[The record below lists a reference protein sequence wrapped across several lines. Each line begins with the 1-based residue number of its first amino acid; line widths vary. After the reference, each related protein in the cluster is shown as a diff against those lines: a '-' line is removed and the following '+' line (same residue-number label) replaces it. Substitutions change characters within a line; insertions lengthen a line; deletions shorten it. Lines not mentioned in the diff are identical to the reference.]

1 MSRLILVSNRLPV
14 TLASGPG
21 GVRVERSVG
30 GLATGLRDAHERN
43 GGLWIG
49 WPGPFAPD
57 TDAVR
62 AQLEPRFEELRIA
75 PVYLSA
81 REVRR
86 YYEGFANG
94 VLWPLF
100 HYLTGRVPL
109 RVEGWADYLAANE
122 RFARAVVEHHEPGDL
137 IWVHDYQL
145 MLVPALIRRELPQ
158 ARIGFFLHI
167 PFPAYELFATLPNR
181 EQLLEGLLGADLIG
195 FHTESYR
202 RHCAN
207 TMGRL
212 LGVGVHQDCVQ
223 YDERRVRLGVFPMGV
238 DTRAL
243 SERARS
249 SEIAALTADLRR
261 DFPGKLLVGID
272 RLDYTKGI
280 PRRLLAYEELL
291 RRWPEW
297 RGRVRLLQVAVPSRT
312 GVRSYRRFRDEV
324 DAQVG
329 HLNGAYGTPYWMPV
343 HYIYRGVPQSKLPGY
358 YRAAD
363 VLLVTPVRD
372 GMNLVAKEFVAVRD
386 DEDGVLVLSEFA
398 GAAAEL
404 QDALLVNPYD
414 IVSTAEQYHRA
425 LTMSRS
431 DRRTRMRTLRAQVFA
446 QDVQLWVTSFL
457 DALQRTDRRPPIP
470 NALTAWQSLSARF
483 AEQRPIVFL
492 DYDGTLTAL
501 AHRPDEA
508 RLSDA
513 MRRTLRQLHDTVTVV
528 IVSGRGRED
537 LIEQVGIPDLYYAGS
552 HGYDISGPDG
562 IMHQVGT
569 QFAGAL
575 RDAARELRQRT
586 THIAGALI
594 EDKGF
599 SVAAHYRLVERR
611 EVPQVLAAVE
621 EVLKGRPGLK
631 RLHGKRVIELRP
643 AVAWDKGRAV
653 LWLLEALGSGNGS
666 ALPVFLGDDVTDEDA
681 FRAIAQRGI
690 GIVVAAAPCSSHA
703 HYALHDVAEVQTL
716 LQKMAEYLAVTPTG
730 D

>member
-14 TLASGPG
+14 TLVSGPE

-49 WPGPFAPD
+49 WPGPLEPD
-57 TDAVR
+57 TEQTR
-62 AQLEPRFEELRIA
+62 AQLKRRFADLRIV
-75 PVYLSA
+75 PVYLTA

-100 HYLTGRVPL
+100 HYLAGRVPL
-109 RVEGWADYLAANE
+109 RVEGWTDYVAANQ
-122 RFARAVVEHHEPGDL
+122 RFAQAVVEQYRPGDL

-145 MLVPALIRRELPQ
+145 MLTPAMIRRELPD

-202 RHCAN
+202 RHCA
-207 TMGRL
+207 TTLARL
-212 LGVGVHQDCVQ
+212 LGVGVQPDGVQ
-223 YDERRVRLGVFPMGV
+223 CDDRRIRLGVFPMGV

-243 SERARS
+243 AQRAKDS
-249 SEIAALTADLRR
+249 DIGALTADLRR

-280 PRRLLAYEELL
+280 PRRLLAFEELL
-291 RRWPEW
+291 KRWPEW

-312 GVRSYRRFRDEV
+312 GLRSYRRFRDEV

-404 QDALLVNPYD
+404 RDALLVNPYD
-414 IVSTAEQYHRA
+414 IEATAEQYHRA
-425 LTMSRS
+425 LTMTRN
-431 DRRTRMRTLRAQVFA
+431 DRRARMRTLRAQVFD
-446 QDVQLWVTSFL
+446 QDVQLWVSSFL
-457 DALQRTDRRPPIP
+457 DALQRTDRRPAIP
-470 NALTAWQSLSARF
+470 NALAAWHALTAQF
-483 AEQRPIVFL
+483 ADQRPIVFL

-501 AHRPDEA
+501 AQRPEEA
-508 RLSDA
+508 RLSDV
-513 MRRTLRQLHDTVTVV
+513 MKRTLRQLRETVTIVV
-528 IVSGRGRED
+528 VSGRGRED
-537 LIEQVGIPDLYYAGS
+537 LMDCVGIPELIYAGS
-552 HGYDISGPDG
+552 HGFDIAGPDG
-562 IMHQVGT
+562 VIHQVGA
-569 QFAGAL
+569 QFIGAL
-575 RDAARELRQRT
+575 REAARELRQRT
-586 THIAGALI
+586 ANIAGALI

-599 SVAAHYRLVERR
+599 SVAVHYRLVERR
-611 EVPQVLAAVE
+611 EVPQVLAAVDD
-621 EVLKGRPGLK
+621 VLQGRPGLK
-631 RLHGKRVIELRP
+631 RLHGKRVLELRP

-653 LWLLEALGSGNGS
+653 LWLMEALSAGNGS
-666 ALPVFLGDDVTDEDA
+666 ALPIFIGDDVTDEDA
-681 FRAIAQRGI
+681 FRAIAQCGI
-690 GIVVAAAPCSSHA
+690 GVVVASAPGSTHA
-703 HYALHDVAEVQTL
+703 HYSLRDVTEVQTFL
-716 LQKMAEYLAVTPTG
+716 HKLAQYFAAVENP
-730 D
+730 